1 MQHIF
6 YRQLPG
12 RGGFTLI
19 ELIIVTTIVAILASV
34 ALPAYSGYVA
44 RARRADARTQL
55 MQVGQF
61 MQRFYAAND
70 SFEQDRAGNAV
81 FDRIPANLKQS
92 PADGDKLYELA
103 IPAATLNGAGYEV
116 RMVPV
121 AGNGMGN
128 DPCGTFTLSGT
139 GVRGVI
145 GGAGTGAASSRD
157 TCWK

>member
-1 MQHIF
+1 MQHTI
-6 YRQLPG
+6 YQQRRR

-19 ELIIVTTIVAILASV
+19 ELVIAMTVVLILASV

-55 MQVGQF
+55 MQVNQF

-70 SFEQDRAGNAV
+70 SFEQDRAGNAIV
-81 FDRIPANLKQS
+81 DRIPANLKQS
-92 PADGDKLYELA
+92 PADGDKLYALA
-103 IPAATLNGAGYEV
+103 IPAATLNGAGYEI

-121 AGNGMGN
+121 AGAGMEN
-128 DPCGTFTLSGT
+128 DPCGTFTLTST
-139 GVRGVI
+139 GVRGVV
-145 GGAGTGAASSRD
+145 GGTGAGSSRD